1 MKIPKSFIPKK
12 DLEEVTKELLKGKP
26 KKKEDEP
33 PEKIIYKSIEYKGLT
48 FREFLK
54 CNYPKKK
61 LKSMKVTFEYKNRS
75 FKAVH
80 EALKPKGTQ
89 VYLTMQTKNSGP
101 NFLDKTVLKL
111 ALKKYKSY
119 YEPGYYKPINLFLKK
134 PFVEDLGTVNKN
146 GMQSEYHRR
155 INIPDLVFCVLD
167 LSTDVKG
174 FYQKKFKNLCLYATY
189 HTISVQDYDY
199 SNLPEKKVNESIKTS
214 SSEKTK

>member
-1 MKIPKSFIPKK
+1 MKIPKTFIPKK
-12 DLEEVTKELLKGKP
+12 DLEEITKTLLKGKP

-61 LKSMKVTFEYKNRS
+61 LKSMKVTFEYKNMS

-80 EALKPKGTQ
+80 EVLKPKGTQ
-89 VYLTMQTKNSGP
+89 VYLTMQTKNPEP

-111 ALKKYKSY
+111 ALKKYKNY
-119 YEPGYYKPINLFLKK
+119 YEPGHYEPINLFLKK
-134 PFVEDLGTVNKN
+134 PFVEDLGTVHKN
-146 GMQSEYHRR
+146 GLQGECHRR

-189 HTISVQDYDY
+189 HSISVQDYDY
-199 SNLPEKKVNESIKTS
+199 SNLPERKIESKRFINKKEP
-214 SSEKTK
+214 